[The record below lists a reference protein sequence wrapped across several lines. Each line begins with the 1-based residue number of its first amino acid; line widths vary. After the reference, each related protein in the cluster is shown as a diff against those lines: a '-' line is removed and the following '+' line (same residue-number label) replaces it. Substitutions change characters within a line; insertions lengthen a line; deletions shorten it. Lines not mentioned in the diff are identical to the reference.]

1 MQIFNDN
8 GKVIFEGA
16 FDSSKIDKAAM
27 EFDGE
32 TLSAKY
38 NDSNLVKAISEALFD
53 FMFSQGWFGND
64 DDETEL
70 RLLYSPYDSD
80 FSIIA
85 FCKPYP
91 YDFESSNESSQKL
104 LQKMLDKST
113 DEEERAWI
121 KNTMIEDEKES
132 KEGSQAQKD
141 ELDDLQN
148 FSDGYETTCFDVKLT
163 DTEKQQLKKIMDSI
177 SVKAV
182 G

>member
-1 MQIFNDN
+1 MKILDGN
-8 GKVIFEGA
+8 KVIFEGA
-16 FDSSKIDKAAM
+16 FDSSKIDKATM

-32 TLSAKY
+32 TLSTKY
-38 NDSNLVKAISEALFD
+38 NDSNLVKALSEALYD

-70 RLLYSPYDSD
+70 RLLYNPYDSD

-104 LQKMLDKST
+104 LQKMYDKST
-113 DEEERAWI
+113 DKEEKAWI

-132 KEGSQAQKD
+132 KEGSQAQQA
-141 ELDDLQN
+141 ELEDLQD

-163 DTEKQQLKKIMDSI
+163 DTEKQQLDKIIESI